1 MSKPTTREGARKRR
15 NPPTHSEKGKEEK
28 KSRVARRL
36 VIGQPRQQQGVGA
49 DAAGERAAWQAR
61 TWCSWRRALVA
72 RTSGWRR
79 CFWACALASRPGR
92 AWTSLGRPW
101 TTCWWG
107 KVTQRCSGVTWKME
121 HQRVPGSTGQV
132 SFLLEVTSGQWT
144 LEFPF
149 PHWIKETTASRYRML
164 M

>member
-1 MSKPTTREGARKRR
+1 MPGGGRGGREGKLQRSRKEARPGKEGNYARQLGR
-15 NPPTHSEKGKEEK
+15 GREREETHPPTQKKEKRKK

-79 CFWACALASRPGR
+79 CF
-92 AWTSLGRPW
+92 
-101 TTCWWG
+101 
-107 KVTQRCSGVTWKME
+107 
-121 HQRVPGSTGQV
+121 
-132 SFLLEVTSGQWT
+132 
-144 LEFPF
+144 
-149 PHWIKETTASRYRML
+149 
-164 M
+164 